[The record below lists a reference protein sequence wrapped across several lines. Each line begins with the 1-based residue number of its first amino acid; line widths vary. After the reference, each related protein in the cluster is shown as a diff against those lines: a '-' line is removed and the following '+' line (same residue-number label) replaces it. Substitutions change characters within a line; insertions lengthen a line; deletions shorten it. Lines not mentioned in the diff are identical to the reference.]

1 MGLESMELKL
11 IKRKKEFLVSEV
23 KKLKTRDE
31 IQSKYKW
38 KVEKMYVNSAAWE
51 KDFEILKSKAPK
63 MQRFSGK
70 LGRAEDLLAFLES
83 NVEIGRLLDKL
94 LVYAH
99 LRGDED
105 TAKAEFQVLKNK
117 IDAYGAEV
125 SSVTAFF
132 VPELLSLPER
142 AVDEEILKLPA
153 LKLYEFYLSDIL
165 DQKPHILSAEEEKLL
180 ASVSD
185 CLNAPGNIFG
195 MLTNADMVFP
205 SIKDESGKEIEL
217 TEGNYSS
224 FIKSKDRRVRKDAF
238 DALFSTYSGFKNTL
252 TTSLT
257 SSIKNFIFNA
267 KTRNYDSALE
277 SSLKPNN
284 IPLEVYDNVVDT
296 INNNLSSLHKYVSLK
311 KKLLGLSEIHMY
323 DLYVPIVDVEVD
335 HIEYADA
342 VKIALDGIKPL
353 GQEYLDIFKE
363 GISEGWVDVFE
374 NKGKRT
380 GAYSWGCYDSMPY
393 VLLNYNYQLNDV
405 STLAHEMGHSIHSYY
420 SRKNQPYIYSQ
431 YVLFCAEV
439 ASITNEC
446 LLIDYLIKN
455 EKNKKKRLFLI
466 NQQLEGIR
474 TTVFRQCMFAEF
486 EKITH
491 ENIEQGNPLSPED
504 LCKIYH
510 DLNVRYFGED
520 MVVDE
525 GIDME
530 WSRIPHFYNDFYVY
544 QYTTGFAA
552 ANSFSKMIVEE
563 GESAVEKYTEFLK
576 SGGSDYP
583 INILKKAGVDMSTP
597 KPLEDTIRRF
607 DELLGMLEKEI

>member
-1 MGLESMELKL
+1 M
-11 IKRKKEFLVSEV
+11 SEV

-31 IQSKYKW
+31 IDSMHKW
-38 KVEKMYVNSAAWE
+38 KVEKMYKNSAAWE
-51 KDFEILKSKAPK
+51 EDFETLKSKAPN

-70 LGRAEDLLAFLES
+70 LGRAEDLLSFLES
-83 NVEIGRLLDKL
+83 NVEILRLLDKL
-94 LVYAH
+94 LVYAR

-105 TAKAEFQVLKNK
+105 TAKAEFQILKNK
-117 IDAYGAEV
+117 VDAYEAEA
-125 SSVTAFF
+125 SSITAFF
-132 VPELLSLPER
+132 IPELLSLPEGT
-142 AVDEEILKLPA
+142 VDEAICKLPE
-153 LKLYEFYLSDIL
+153 LKIYEFYLKDIL
-165 DQKPHILSAEEEKLL
+165 SQKPHTLSTEGEKLL
-180 ASVSD
+180 ASAGD
-185 CLNAPGNIFG
+185 CLNAPENIFG
-195 MLTNADMVFP
+195 MLTDADMTFP
-205 SIKDESGKEIEL
+205 SIKDEKGNEVEL
-217 TEGNYSS
+217 TEGNYST

-238 DALFSTYSGFKNTL
+238 EALFGTYSGFKNTL

-267 KTRNYDSALE
+267 KTRNYTCALE

-284 IPLEVYDNVVDT
+284 IPVGVYHNVVDT

-311 KKLLGLSEIHMY
+311 KKLLGLDEIHMY
-323 DLYVPIVDVEVD
+323 DLYVSIVDAKED
-335 HIEYADA
+335 HIEYEDA
-342 VKIALDGIKPL
+342 VKIVLDGIKPL
-353 GQEYLDIFKE
+353 GQEYLSIFKD
-363 GISEGWVDVFE
+363 GISEGWVDIFQ
-374 NKGKRT
+374 NKGKCG
-380 GAYSWGCYDSMPY
+380 GAYSGGCYDSMPY

-420 SRKNQPYIYSQ
+420 SRKTQPYIYSE

-439 ASITNEC
+439 ASTTNEC

-455 EKNKKKRLFLI
+455 ETDKKRRLFLI
-466 NQQLEGIR
+466 NEQLEGIR

-491 ENIEQGNPLSPED
+491 ENIEGGNPLSTED

-510 DLNVRYFGED
+510 DLNQKYFGAE

-530 WSRIPHFYNDFYVY
+530 WSRIPHFYSDFYVY

-563 GESAVEKYTEFLK
+563 GESAVERYKDFLK

-607 DELLGMLEKEI
+607 DELLEMLEKEI

>member
-1 MGLESMELKL
+1 MSESN
-11 IKRKKEFLVSEV
+11 
-23 KKLKTRDE
+23 KLKTRDE
-31 IQSKYKW
+31 IDSACKW
-38 KVEKMYVNSAAWE
+38 KVENLYKSSMLWE
-51 KDFEILKSKAPK
+51 EDFEILKTKAPE
-63 MQRFSGK
+63 MLRFSGK
-70 LGRAEDLLAFLES
+70 LDSAENLLSFLEN
-83 NVEIGRLLDKL
+83 NVEIERLLDKL

-125 SSVTAFF
+125 SSFTAFF
-132 VPELLSLPER
+132 IPELLSLSEG
-142 AVDEEILKLPA
+142 AVDEAINKLPE
-153 LKLYEFYLSDIL
+153 LKVYEFYLKDIL
-165 DQKPHILSAEEEKLL
+165 DQKAHTLSAEGEKLL

-185 CLNAPGNIFG
+185 CLNAPGNIFS
-195 MLTNADMVFP
+195 MLTDADMTFP
-205 SIKDESGKEIEL
+205 NIKDEKGNEVEF

-238 DALFSTYSGFKNTL
+238 ETLFGTYKGFSNAL
-252 TTSLT
+252 TTALT
-257 SSIKNFIFNA
+257 SSIKNFIFNS
-267 KTRNYDSALE
+267 KTRNYTSAIE

-284 IPLEVYDNVVDT
+284 IPVEVYQNVVDT

-311 KKLLGLSEIHMY
+311 KKLLGLDEIHMY
-323 DLYVPIVDVEVD
+323 DLYVPIVETEED
-335 HIEYADA
+335 HIKYEDA
-342 VKIALDGIKPL
+342 VSIALEGIKPL

-363 GISEGWVDVFE
+363 GINDGWVDVFQ
-374 NKGKRT
+374 NKGKRS

-420 SRKNQPYIYSQ
+420 SRKNQPYIYSR
-431 YVLFCAEV
+431 YELFCAEV

-455 EKNKKKRLFLI
+455 ETDKKKRLFLI

-491 ENIEQGNPLSPED
+491 EKIEQGCPLAPED
-504 LCKIYH
+504 MCRIYH
-510 DLNVRYFGED
+510 DLNVKYFGED
-520 MVVDE
+520 MVVDD

-530 WSRIPHFYNDFYVY
+530 WARIPHFYNDFYVY
-544 QYTTGFAA
+544 QYITGFAA
-552 ANSFSKMIVEE
+552 ANSFSKMITYE
-563 GESAVEKYTEFLK
+563 GESAVERYIEFLK

-607 DELLGMLEKEI
+607 DELLEMLEKEI

>member
-1 MGLESMELKL
+1 M
-11 IKRKKEFLVSEV
+11 SEV
-23 KKLKTRDE
+23 KTLKIRDE
-31 IQSKYKW
+31 INSMYKW
-38 KVEKMYVNSAAWE
+38 NVEKMYVNSQAFE
-51 KDFEILKSKAPK
+51 EDFKTLKSKVPK
-63 MQRFSGK
+63 IQRFSSK
-70 LGRAEDLLAFLES
+70 LGNPEDLLGFLES
-83 NVEIGRLLDKL
+83 NVEIQRLLENL

-99 LRGDED
+99 LRSDED
-105 TAKAEFQVLKNK
+105 TAKPEFQVLKNK
-117 IDAYGAEV
+117 VDAYAAEV

-132 VPELLSLPER
+132 IPELLSLPEGS
-142 AVDEEILKLPA
+142 VDEAIGKLPE
-153 LKLYEFYLSDIL
+153 LKVYEFYLKDIL
-165 DQKPHILSAEEEKLL
+165 SQKPHILSAEVEKVL
-180 ASVSD
+180 ASASD

-205 SIKDESGKEIEL
+205 FIKDENGKEIEL
-217 TEGNYSS
+217 TTGNYST

-238 DALFSTYSGFKNTL
+238 EALFQTYKGFRNTL

-257 SSIKNFIFNA
+257 SSIKTFIFNA
-267 KTRNYDSALE
+267 KTRNYKSALE

-284 IPLEVYDNVVDT
+284 IPVEVYNNVVDT

-311 KKLLGLSEIHMY
+311 KKLLGLDEMHMY
-323 DLYVPIVDVEVD
+323 DLYVPIVDAKED
-335 HIEYADA
+335 HIEFDDA
-342 VKIALDGIKPL
+342 INIILDGIKPL
-353 GQEYLDIFKE
+353 GEEYSNIFKE
-363 GISEGWVDVFE
+363 GISEGWIDIFE
-374 NKGKRT
+374 NKGKRS
-380 GAYSWGCYDSMPY
+380 GAYSSGSYDSMPY

-420 SRKNQPYIYSQ
+420 SKKSQPFIYAD

-439 ASITNEC
+439 ASTTNEC

-455 EKNKKKRLFLI
+455 ESDKKKRLFLI

-474 TTVFRQCMFAEF
+474 ATVFRQCMFAEF

-491 ENIEQGNPLSPED
+491 ESIENDSPLSADD

-510 DLNVRYFGED
+510 DLNVKYYGPE

-530 WSRIPHFYNDFYVY
+530 WSRIPHFYRDFYVY

-563 GESAVEKYTEFLK
+563 GESAVEKYKEFLK

-583 INILKKAGVDMSTP
+583 LNILKKAGVDMSTP

-607 DELLGMLEKEI
+607 DELLEMLEKEI

>member
-1 MGLESMELKL
+1 
-11 IKRKKEFLVSEV
+11 VSEV

-31 IQSKYKW
+31 IDSTFKW
-38 KVEKMYVNSAAWE
+38 KVDKMYTNSEAWE
-51 KDFEILKSKAPK
+51 EDLKILKLKVPK
-63 MQRFSGK
+63 MKSFSGK
-70 LGRAEDLLAFLES
+70 LGKAEELLSFLES
-83 NVEIGRLLDKL
+83 NVEIERLLDKL

-99 LRGDED
+99 LRSDED

-117 IDAYGAEV
+117 IDSYGAEV

-132 VPELLSLPER
+132 VPELLSLKDG
-142 AVDEEILKLPA
+142 AIDDAICKLPE
-153 LKLYEFYLSDIL
+153 LKLYEFYLKDIL
-165 DQKPHILSAEEEKLL
+165 DQKPHILSSEGEKLM

-195 MLTNADMVFP
+195 MLTNADMTFT
-205 SIKDESGKEIEL
+205 SIKDESGNEIEL

-224 FIKSKDRRVRKDAF
+224 FIKSKDRRIRKEAF
-238 DALFSTYSGFKNTL
+238 EALFKTYNGFRNTL

-267 KTRNYDSALE
+267 KTRNYSSALE

-284 IPLEVYDNVVDT
+284 IPLEVYSNVVNT

-311 KKLLGLSEIHMY
+311 KKLLGLDEIHMY
-323 DLYVPIVDVEVD
+323 DLYVPMVDAGED
-335 HIEYADA
+335 HIEYADG
-342 VKIALDGIKPL
+342 VKIVLDGIKPL
-353 GQEYLDIFKE
+353 GKEYLDIFKE

-374 NKGKRT
+374 NRGKRT

-393 VLLNYNYQLNDV
+393 VLLNYNYKLNDV

-420 SRKNQPYIYSQ
+420 SKKNQPYIYSH
-431 YVLFCAEV
+431 YELFCAEV

-455 EKNKKKRLFLI
+455 ETDKKKRLFLI

-486 EKITH
+486 EKVTH
-491 ENIEQGNPLSPED
+491 ENIEEGNPLSPED
-504 LCKIYH
+504 LCRIYH
-510 DLNVRYFGED
+510 DLNVKYFGPQ

-552 ANSFSKMIVEE
+552 ANSFSKMITNE
-563 GESAVEKYTEFLK
+563 GESAVERYKGFLK

-583 INILKKAGVDMSTP
+583 INLLKKAGVDMSTP

-607 DELLGMLEKEI
+607 DELLEMLEKEI

>member
-1 MGLESMELKL
+1 MN
-11 IKRKKEFLVSEV
+11 EV

-31 IQSKYKW
+31 IQSTFKW
-38 KVEKMYVNSAAWE
+38 KVDKMYTNSAAWE
-51 KDFEILKSKAPK
+51 EDLKILKLKAPK
-63 MQRFSGK
+63 MENFSGK
-70 LGRAEDLLAFLES
+70 LGKAEDLLSFLES
-83 NVEIGRLLDKL
+83 NVEIERLLDKL

-99 LRGDED
+99 LRADED

-117 IDAYGAEV
+117 IDSYGAEV
-125 SSVTAFF
+125 SSVMAFF
-132 VPELLSLPER
+132 VPELLSLKDGD
-142 AVDEEILKLPA
+142 VDESIKRLPA
-153 LKLYEFYLSDIL
+153 LKLYEFYLKDIL
-165 DQKPHILSAEEEKLL
+165 EQKPHILSAEGEKLM

-195 MLTNADMVFP
+195 MLTNADMTFP
-205 SIKDESGKEIEL
+205 SIKDESGNEIEL
-217 TEGNYSS
+217 TEGNYSG

-238 DALFSTYSGFKNTL
+238 EALFNTYNGFRNTL

-267 KTRNYDSALE
+267 KTRNYSSALE
-277 SSLKPNN
+277 SSLRPNN
-284 IPLEVYDNVVDT
+284 IPLEVYSNVVDT

-311 KKLLGLSEIHMY
+311 KKLLGLDEIHMY
-323 DLYVPIVDVEVD
+323 DLYVPMVDAGED

-342 VKIALDGIKPL
+342 VKIVLDGISPL
-353 GQEYLDIFKE
+353 GKEYLDIFKE

-393 VLLNYNYQLNDV
+393 VLLNYNYKLNDV

-431 YVLFCAEV
+431 YELFCAEV

-455 EKNKKKRLFLI
+455 ETDKKKRLFLI

-491 ENIEQGNPLSPED
+491 ENIEQGNPFSPED

-510 DLNVRYFGED
+510 DLNVKYFGPE

-552 ANSFSKMIVEE
+552 ANSFSKMIVDE
-563 GESAVEKYTEFLK
+563 GESAVERYKGFLK

-583 INILKKAGVDMSTP
+583 INLLKKAGVDMSTP

-607 DELLGMLEKEI
+607 DELLEMLEKEI

>member
-1 MGLESMELKL
+1 MN
-11 IKRKKEFLVSEV
+11 EV

-31 IQSKYKW
+31 IDIMFKW
-38 KVEKMYVNSAAWE
+38 KVDKMYTNSAEWE
-51 KDFEILKSKAPK
+51 EDLKILKLKVPK
-63 MQRFSGK
+63 MESFSGR
-70 LGRAEDLLAFLES
+70 LGKAEELLSFLES
-83 NVEIGRLLDKL
+83 NVEIERLLDKL

-99 LRGDED
+99 LRADED

-117 IDAYGAEV
+117 IDSYGAEV

-132 VPELLSLPER
+132 VPELLSLKEG
-142 AVDEEILKLPA
+142 AVDEAISKLPE
-153 LKLYEFYLSDIL
+153 LKLYEFYLKDIL
-165 DQKPHILSAEEEKLL
+165 KQKPHILSAEGEKLM

-195 MLTNADMVFP
+195 MLTNADMTFP
-205 SIKDESGKEIEL
+205 SIKDESGNEIEL

-238 DALFSTYSGFKNTL
+238 EALFNTYNGFRNTL

-267 KTRNYDSALE
+267 KTRNYSCALE

-284 IPLEVYDNVVDT
+284 IPLEIYSNVVDT

-311 KKLLGLSEIHMY
+311 KKLLGLDEIHMY
-323 DLYVPIVDVEVD
+323 DLYVPMVDAGED
-335 HIEYADA
+335 YIEYADG
-342 VKIALDGIKPL
+342 VKIVLEGIKPL
-353 GQEYLDIFKE
+353 GKEYLDIFKE

-393 VLLNYNYQLNDV
+393 VLLNYNYKLNDV

-420 SRKNQPYIYSQ
+420 SKKNQPYIYSH
-431 YVLFCAEV
+431 YELFCAEV

-455 EKNKKKRLFLI
+455 ETDKKKRLFLI

-491 ENIEQGNPLSPED
+491 ENIEQGNPFSPED

-510 DLNVRYFGED
+510 DLNVKYFGSE
-520 MVVDE
+520 MVVDD

-552 ANSFSKMIVEE
+552 ANSFSKMITNE
-563 GESAVEKYTEFLK
+563 GESAVERYKGFLK

-583 INILKKAGVDMSTP
+583 INLLKKAGVDMSTP

-607 DELLGMLEKEI
+607 DELLEMLEKEI

>member
-1 MGLESMELKL
+1 M
-11 IKRKKEFLVSEV
+11 SEV
-23 KKLKTRDE
+23 KRLKTRDE
-31 IQSKYKW
+31 INSTYKW
-38 KVEKMYVNSAAWE
+38 KVDKMYVSSAAWE
-51 KDFEILKSKAPK
+51 EDFEILKSKAPK
-63 MQRFSGK
+63 MQIFSGK

-83 NVEIGRLLDKL
+83 NVEIERLLDRL

-99 LRGDED
+99 LRADED

-117 IDAYGAEV
+117 IDSYGAEV
-125 SSVTAFF
+125 SSITAFF
-132 VPELLSLPER
+132 VPELLSLPAG
-142 AVDEEILKLPA
+142 AVDEAIKKLPA
-153 LKLYEFYLSDIL
+153 LELYEFYLSDIL
-165 DQKPHILSAEEEKLL
+165 DQKPHILSVEGEKLM

-205 SIKDESGKEIEL
+205 SIKDESGNETQL
-217 TEGNYSS
+217 TEGNYST

-238 DALFSTYSGFKNTL
+238 DTLFKVYGGFKNTL

-257 SSIKNFIFNA
+257 SSIKNFVFNA
-267 KTRNYDSALE
+267 KTRNYTCALE

-296 INNNLSSLHKYVSLK
+296 INNNLSSLHKYISLK
-311 KKLLGLSEIHMY
+311 KKLLGLDEIHMY

-342 VKIALDGIKPL
+342 VKLALEGIKPL
-353 GQEYLDIFKE
+353 GQEYLDVFKK
-363 GISEGWVDVFE
+363 GISDGWVDVFE

-420 SRKNQPYIYSQ
+420 SRKNQPYIYSE
-431 YVLFCAEV
+431 YELFCAEV

-455 EKNKKKRLFLI
+455 EKDKKKRLFLI

-491 ENIEQGNPLSPED
+491 ESIEGGNPLSPED

-510 DLNVRYFGED
+510 DLNVKYFGAE

-552 ANSFSKMIVEE
+552 ANSFSKMIVEQ
-563 GESAVEKYTEFLK
+563 GESAVERYKGFLK

-607 DELLGMLEKEI
+607 DELLVMLEKEM

>member
-1 MGLESMELKL
+1 MN
-11 IKRKKEFLVSEV
+11 EV

-31 IQSKYKW
+31 IDIMFKW
-38 KVEKMYVNSAAWE
+38 KVDKMYTNSAEWE
-51 KDFEILKSKAPK
+51 EDLKILKLKVPK
-63 MQRFSGK
+63 MESFSGR
-70 LGRAEDLLAFLES
+70 LGKAEELLSFLES
-83 NVEIGRLLDKL
+83 NVEIERLLDKL

-99 LRGDED
+99 LRADED

-117 IDAYGAEV
+117 IDSYGAEV

-132 VPELLSLPER
+132 VPELLSLKEG
-142 AVDEEILKLPA
+142 AVDEAISKLPE
-153 LKLYEFYLSDIL
+153 LKLYEFYLKDIL
-165 DQKPHILSAEEEKLL
+165 KQKPHILSAEGEKLM

-195 MLTNADMVFP
+195 MLTNADMTFP
-205 SIKDESGKEIEL
+205 SIKDESGNEIEL

-238 DALFSTYSGFKNTL
+238 EALFNTYNGFRNTL

-267 KTRNYDSALE
+267 KTRNYSCALE

-284 IPLEVYDNVVDT
+284 IPLEIYSNVVDT

-311 KKLLGLSEIHMY
+311 KKLLGLDEIHMY
-323 DLYVPIVDVEVD
+323 DLYVPMVDAGED
-335 HIEYADA
+335 YIEYADG
-342 VKIALDGIKPL
+342 VKIVLEGIKPL
-353 GQEYLDIFKE
+353 GKEYLDIFKE

-393 VLLNYNYQLNDV
+393 VLLNYNYKLNDV

-420 SRKNQPYIYSQ
+420 SKKNQPYIYSH
-431 YVLFCAEV
+431 YELFCAEV

-455 EKNKKKRLFLI
+455 ETDKKKRLFLI

-486 EKITH
+486 EKVTH
-491 ENIEQGNPLSPED
+491 ENIEEGNPLSPED
-504 LCKIYH
+504 LCEIYH
-510 DLNVRYFGED
+510 DLNVKYFGTE

-552 ANSFSKMIVEE
+552 ANSFSKMIVNE
-563 GESAVEKYTEFLK
+563 GESAVERYKGFLK

-583 INILKKAGVDMSTP
+583 INLLKKAGVDMSTP

-607 DELLGMLEKEI
+607 DELLEMLEKEI

>member
-1 MGLESMELKL
+1 MELKL

>member
-1 MGLESMELKL
+1 
-11 IKRKKEFLVSEV
+11 VSEV
-23 KKLKTRDE
+23 KKLKTRDA
-31 IQSKYKW
+31 IDSMYKW
-38 KVEKMYVNSAAWE
+38 NVEKMYENPAAWE
-51 KDFEILKSKAPK
+51 EDFEILKSKAPK

-70 LGRAEDLLAFLES
+70 LGRAEDLLCFLES
-83 NVEIGRLLDKL
+83 NVEVQRLLDKL

-105 TAKAEFQVLKNK
+105 TAKAQFQVLKNK
-117 IDAYGAEV
+117 VDAYAAEV

-132 VPELLSLPER
+132 IPELLSLPEG
-142 AVDEEILKLPA
+142 AVDEAICKLPE
-153 LKLYEFYLSDIL
+153 LKLYEFYLKDIL
-165 DQKPHILSAEEEKLL
+165 SQKPHTLSAEGEKLL

-195 MLTNADMVFP
+195 MLTNADMTFP
-205 SIKDESGKEIEL
+205 IIKDEDGNDVEL

-238 DALFSTYSGFKNTL
+238 EALFGTYKSFKNTL

-257 SSIKNFIFNA
+257 SSTKNFIFNA
-267 KTRNYDSALE
+267 KTRNYASALE

-284 IPLEVYDNVVDT
+284 IPVEVYHNVVDT

-311 KKLLGLSEIHMY
+311 KKLLGLEEIHMY
-323 DLYVPIVDVEVD
+323 DLYVPIVDAEED
-335 HIEYADA
+335 HIEYEDA
-342 VKIALDGIKPL
+342 VKITLDGIKPL
-353 GQEYLDIFKE
+353 GQEYLDIFKA
-363 GISEGWVDVFE
+363 GISDGWVDVFE
-374 NKGKRT
+374 NKGKRG

-393 VLLNYNYQLNDV
+393 VLLNYNYQFNDV

-420 SRKNQPYIYSQ
+420 SRKTQPFIYSE
-431 YVLFCAEV
+431 YELFCAEV

-455 EKNKKKRLFLI
+455 ESDKKKRLFLI

-491 ENIEQGNPLSPED
+491 ENIEAGNPLSPED

-510 DLNVRYFGED
+510 DLNVKYFGAE

-563 GESAVEKYTEFLK
+563 GESAVERYKEFLK

-583 INILKKAGVDMSTP
+583 INILKKAGVDMATP

-607 DELLGMLEKEI
+607 DELLEMLEKEI

>member
-1 MGLESMELKL
+1 M
-11 IKRKKEFLVSEV
+11 REV
-23 KKLKTRDE
+23 TKLKTRDE
-31 IQSKYKW
+31 IDSKYKW
-38 KVEKMYVNSAAWE
+38 NVEKLYESSALWE
-51 KDFEILKSKAPK
+51 EDFKVLKSKAPK
-63 MQRFSGK
+63 MLRFSGK
-70 LGRAEDLLAFLES
+70 IGKAEDLLSFLES
-83 NVEIGRLLDKL
+83 SLEIERLLDKL

-105 TAKAEFQVLKNK
+105 TANAKFQVLKNK
-117 IDAYGAEV
+117 IDEYSAEV

-132 VPELLSLPER
+132 IPELLSLPEG
-142 AVDEEILKLPA
+142 AVVEAIGKIPELKV
-153 LKLYEFYLSDIL
+153 YEFYLKDIL
-165 DQKPHILSAEEEKLL
+165 DQKAHTLSAECEKLL

-185 CLNAPGNIFG
+185 CLNAPGNIFS
-195 MLTNADMVFP
+195 MLTNADMTFP
-205 SIKDESGKEIEL
+205 CIKDEKGNEIEL
-217 TEGNYSS
+217 TEGNYSN

-238 DALFSTYSGFKNTL
+238 ETLFSTYKGFSNTL

-267 KTRNYDSALE
+267 KTRNYSTSLE

-284 IPLEVYDNVVDT
+284 IPVEVYQNVVNT
-296 INNNLSSLHKYVSLK
+296 IDNNLSSLHKYVSLK
-311 KKLLGLSEIHMY
+311 KKLLGLGEMHMY
-323 DLYVPIVDVEVD
+323 DLYVPIVETDED
-335 HIEYADA
+335 HIEYEDA
-342 VKIALDGIKPL
+342 VKIVLDGIKPL
-353 GQEYLDIFKE
+353 GEEYLDIFKE
-363 GISEGWVDVFE
+363 GINEGWVDVFQ
-374 NKGKRT
+374 NKGKRS

-420 SRKNQPYIYSQ
+420 SRKTQPYIYSG
-431 YVLFCAEV
+431 YELFCAEV

-455 EKNKKKRLFLI
+455 ETDKKKRLFLI

-491 ENIEQGNPLSPED
+491 EKIEQGNPLAPED
-504 LCKIYH
+504 MCKIYH
-510 DLNVRYFGED
+510 ELNVRYFGPD

-530 WSRIPHFYNDFYVY
+530 WARIPHFYNDFYVY

-563 GESAVEKYTEFLK
+563 GESAVERYIGFLK

-597 KPLEDTIRRF
+597 KPLEDTIKRF

>member
-1 MGLESMELKL
+1 M
-11 IKRKKEFLVSEV
+11 SEV

-31 IQSKYKW
+31 IDNMYKW
-38 KVEKMYVNSAAWE
+38 NVQKMYKSSAAWE
-51 KDFEILKSKAPK
+51 EDFEILKSKAPE

-70 LGRAEDLLAFLES
+70 LGTAEELLSFLES
-83 NVEIGRLLDKL
+83 NVEIERLLDKL

-117 IDAYGAEV
+117 IDSYAAEV

-132 VPELLSLPER
+132 VPELLSLKEGFI
-142 AVDEEILKLPA
+142 DEAICKLPK
-153 LKLYEFYLSDIL
+153 LKIYEFYLLDIL
-165 DQKPHILSAEEEKLL
+165 SQKPHTLSAEGEKLL

-195 MLTNADMVFP
+195 MLTNADMTFP
-205 SIKDESGKEIEL
+205 SIKDEKGNEIEL
-217 TEGNYSS
+217 TEGNYSI

-238 DALFSTYSGFKNTL
+238 ETLFGTYKGFRNTL

-257 SSIKNFIFNA
+257 SSIKNFVFNA
-267 KTRNYDSALE
+267 KTRNYSSALE

-284 IPLEVYDNVVDT
+284 IPVEVYHNVVDT
-296 INNNLSSLHKYVSLK
+296 INNNLASLHKYVSLK
-311 KKLLGLSEIHMY
+311 KKLLGLDEIHMY
-323 DLYVPIVDVEVD
+323 DLYVPIVDAVQDRIKYE
-335 HIEYADA
+335 DA

-353 GQEYLDIFKE
+353 GQEYLNIFKV

-374 NKGKRT
+374 NKGKRS
-380 GAYSWGCYDSMPY
+380 GAYSSGCYDSMPY
-393 VLLNYNYQLNDV
+393 VLLNYNHQLNDV

-420 SRKNQPYIYSQ
+420 SRKNQPYIYSE
-431 YVLFCAEV
+431 YELFCAEV
-439 ASITNEC
+439 ASTTNEC

-455 EKNKKKRLFLI
+455 ETDKKKRLFLI

-486 EKITH
+486 EKTTH

-510 DLNVRYFGED
+510 DLNQKYFGAE

-530 WSRIPHFYNDFYVY
+530 WARIPHFYSDFYVY

-563 GESAVEKYTEFLK
+563 GESAVERYKGFLK

-583 INILKKAGVDMSTP
+583 INILKKAGVDMSSP

-607 DELLGMLEKEI
+607 DELLEMLEKEI

>member
-1 MGLESMELKL
+1 M
-11 IKRKKEFLVSEV
+11 SEV

-31 IQSKYKW
+31 IDSMYKW
-38 KVEKMYVNSAAWE
+38 NVQKMYKSSAAWE
-51 KDFEILKSKAPK
+51 EDFEILRSKAPE

-70 LGRAEDLLAFLES
+70 LGTAEELLSFLES
-83 NVEIGRLLDKL
+83 NVEIQRLLEKL

-117 IDAYGAEV
+117 IDSYAAEV
-125 SSVTAFF
+125 SSATAFF
-132 VPELLSLPER
+132 VPELLSLKEGFI
-142 AVDEEILKLPA
+142 DEAICKIPKLKI
-153 LKLYEFYLSDIL
+153 YEFYLLDIL
-165 DQKPHILSAEEEKLL
+165 SQKPHTLSVEGEKLL

-185 CLNAPGNIFG
+185 CLNAPGNIFE
-195 MLTNADMVFP
+195 MLTNADMTFP
-205 SIKDESGKEIEL
+205 SIKDEKGNEIEL
-217 TEGNYSS
+217 TEGNYSI

-238 DALFSTYSGFKNTL
+238 ETLFGTYKGFRNTL

-257 SSIKNFIFNA
+257 SSIKNFVFNA
-267 KTRNYDSALE
+267 KTRNYASALE

-284 IPLEVYDNVVDT
+284 IPVEVYHNVVDT
-296 INNNLSSLHKYVSLK
+296 INNNLDSLHKYVRLK
-311 KKLLGLSEIHMY
+311 KKLLGLDEIHMY
-323 DLYVPIVDVEVD
+323 DLYVPIVDAVQD
-335 HIEYADA
+335 SIEYEDA
-342 VKIALDGIKPL
+342 VKLALDGIKPL
-353 GQEYLDIFKE
+353 GQEYLNIFKE

-374 NKGKRT
+374 NKGKRS
-380 GAYSWGCYDSMPY
+380 GAYSSGCYDSMPY
-393 VLLNYNYQLNDV
+393 VLLNYNHQLNDV

-420 SRKNQPYIYSQ
+420 SRKNQPYIYSE
-431 YVLFCAEV
+431 YELFCAEV
-439 ASITNEC
+439 ASTTNEC

-455 EKNKKKRLFLI
+455 ETDKKKRLFLI

-486 EKITH
+486 EKTTH

-510 DLNVRYFGED
+510 DLNRKYFGAE

-530 WSRIPHFYNDFYVY
+530 WARIPHFYSDFYVY

-563 GESAVEKYTEFLK
+563 DESAVERYKGFLK

-583 INILKKAGVDMSTP
+583 INILKKAGVDMSSP

-607 DELLGMLEKEI
+607 DELLEMLEKEI

>member
-1 MGLESMELKL
+1 
-11 IKRKKEFLVSEV
+11 VSEV

-31 IQSKYKW
+31 TYSMYKW
-38 KVEKMYVNSAAWE
+38 KVDKMYVNTAAFE
-51 KDFEILKSKAPK
+51 KDFELLKSKVPN
-63 MQRFSGK
+63 METFSGK
-70 LGRAEDLLAFLES
+70 LGKAEDLLAFLES
-83 NVEIGRLLDKL
+83 SVDIARLLDKL
-94 LVYAH
+94 IVYAH

-132 VPELLSLPER
+132 VPELLALPEGTVNE
-142 AVDEEILKLPA
+142 AINKLPE
-153 LKLYEFYLSDIL
+153 LKMYEFYLLDIIS
-165 DQKPHILSAEEEKLL
+165 QKPHTLSAEGEKLL

-185 CLNAPGNIFG
+185 CLNAPGNIFS
-195 MLTNADMVFP
+195 MLTNADMTFP
-205 SIKDESGKEIEL
+205 CIKDEKGNEVEL
-217 TEGNYSS
+217 TEGNYST

-238 DALFSTYSGFKNTL
+238 ETLFKTYKGFENTL

-257 SSIKNFIFNA
+257 SSVKNFIFNA
-267 KTRNYDSALE
+267 KTRNYTSALE

-284 IPLEVYDNVVDT
+284 IPLEVYSNVVDT

-311 KKLLGLSEIHMY
+311 KKLLGLSEMHMY
-323 DLYVPIVDVEVD
+323 DLYVPVVDAGED

-342 VKIALDGIKPL
+342 VKIVLEGIKPL
-353 GQEYLDIFKE
+353 GKEYLDIFKE

-374 NKGKRT
+374 NKGKRS
-380 GAYSWGCYDSMPY
+380 GAYSWGCFDSMPY

-420 SRKNQPYIYSQ
+420 SRKNQPYIYSG
-431 YVLFCAEV
+431 YELFCAEV

-446 LLIDYLIKN
+446 LLINYLIKN
-455 EKNKKKRLFLI
+455 EKDKKKRLFLI

-491 ENIEQGNPLSPED
+491 ESIEQGNPLSPEA
-504 LCKIYH
+504 LCEIYH
-510 DLNVRYFGED
+510 NLNVKYFGPE

-563 GESAVEKYTEFLK
+563 GDSAVERYKGFLK

-607 DELLGMLEKEI
+607 DELLEMLEKEI

>member
-1 MGLESMELKL
+1 
-11 IKRKKEFLVSEV
+11 VNEV

-31 IQSKYKW
+31 IQSMFKW
-38 KVEKMYVNSAAWE
+38 KVDKMYADTAEWE
-51 KDFEILKSKAPK
+51 EDFKILKSKAPE

-70 LGRAEDLLAFLES
+70 LDRAEDLLSFLE
-83 NVEIGRLLDKL
+83 NDVEIGRLLDKL

-117 IDAYGAEV
+117 IDTYAAEV

-132 VPELLSLPER
+132 VPELLSLPEGSVEDAIR
-142 AVDEEILKLPA
+142 RLPS
-153 LKLYEFYLSDIL
+153 LKLYEFYLKDIL
-165 DQKPHILSAEEEKLL
+165 DQKPHILSSEGEKLL

-205 SIKDESGKEIEL
+205 SIKDESGNMVEL

-238 DALFSTYSGFKNTL
+238 DALFETYSGFKNTL
-252 TTSLT
+252 TASLT

-267 KTRNYDSALE
+267 KTRNYTSALE

-284 IPLEVYDNVVDT
+284 IPVVVYHNVVDT

-342 VKIALDGIKPL
+342 IKIALDGIKPL
-353 GQEYLDIFKE
+353 GQEYLDIFKQ

-374 NKGKRT
+374 NKGKRS

-455 EKNKKKRLFLI
+455 EKDKKKRLFLI

-491 ENIEQGNPLSPED
+491 ENIEQGNPLSPEE

-510 DLNVRYFGED
+510 DLNQKYFGTE
-520 MVVDE
+520 MVIDE

-563 GESAVEKYTEFLK
+563 GESAVERYIEFLK

-607 DELLGMLEKEI
+607 DELLEMLEKEI

>member
-1 MGLESMELKL
+1 M
-11 IKRKKEFLVSEV
+11 SEV

-31 IQSKYKW
+31 IQSMFKW
-38 KVEKMYVNSAAWE
+38 KVDKMYENSSAWE
-51 KDFEILKSKAPK
+51 EEFEILKSKAPE
-63 MQRFSGK
+63 MQNFLGK
-70 LGRAEDLLAFLES
+70 LGKPEELLTFLEDS
-83 NVEIGRLLDKL
+83 VEVDRILDKL

-99 LRGDED
+99 LRADED

-117 IDAYGAEV
+117 IDTYAAEA
-125 SSVTAFF
+125 SSFTSFF
-132 VPELLSLPER
+132 VPELISLPEG
-142 AVDEEILKLPA
+142 AVDAAIKKLPA
-153 LKLYEFYLSDIL
+153 LKLYEFYLLDIL
-165 DQKPHILSAEEEKLL
+165 DQKPHILSAEGEKLL

-185 CLNAPGNIFG
+185 CLSAPGNIFG

-205 SIKDESGKEIEL
+205 SIKDESGNEVEL

-238 DALFSTYSGFKNTL
+238 ETLFGTYSGFKNTL
-252 TTSLT
+252 TTALT
-257 SSIKNFIFNA
+257 SSIKNFIFNS
-267 KTRNYDSALE
+267 KTRNYSSSLE
-277 SSLKPNN
+277 SSLNPNN
-284 IPLEVYDNVVDT
+284 IPIEVYDNVVDT

-311 KKLLGLSEIHMY
+311 KKLLGLDEIHMY
-323 DLYVPIVDVEVD
+323 DLYVPIVDIEVD
-335 HIEYADA
+335 HIEYEDG
-342 VKIALDGIKPL
+342 VRIALDGLKPL
-353 GQEYLDIFKE
+353 GQEYLNIFKE
-363 GISEGWVDVFE
+363 GISDGWVDVFE
-374 NKGKRT
+374 NKGKRS

-420 SRKNQPYIYSQ
+420 SKKNQPYIYSQ

-455 EKNKKKRLFLI
+455 EKDKNKRLFLI

-491 ENIEQGNPLSPED
+491 EDIENGKPFSPED

-510 DLNVRYFGED
+510 DLNVKYFGAE

-525 GIDME
+525 GVDME

-563 GESAVEKYTEFLK
+563 GESAVERYMGFLK

-607 DELLGMLEKEI
+607 DELLEMLEKEI

>member
-1 MGLESMELKL
+1 MSD
-11 IKRKKEFLVSEV
+11 V

-31 IQSKYKW
+31 INSAYKW
-38 KVEKMYVNSAAWE
+38 KVDKMYVDTAAWE
-51 KDFEILKSKAPK
+51 EDFEILKSKAPK

-70 LGRAEDLLAFLES
+70 LGRAEDLLTFLES
-83 NVEIGRLLDKL
+83 NVEIDRLLDRL

-99 LRGDED
+99 LRADED

-125 SSVTAFF
+125 SSITAFF
-132 VPELLSLPER
+132 VPELLSLPEG
-142 AVDEEILKLPA
+142 AVDEAIGKLPA
-153 LKLYEFYLSDIL
+153 LELYEFYLRDIL
-165 DQKPHILSAEEEKLL
+165 DQKPHILSVEGEKLL

-205 SIKDESGKEIEL
+205 SIKDENGNEIEL
-217 TEGNYSS
+217 TEGNYST

-238 DALFSTYSGFKNTL
+238 EALFTTYSGFKNTL
-252 TTSLT
+252 TTALT
-257 SSIKNFIFNA
+257 SSIKNFVFNA
-267 KTRNYDSALE
+267 KTRNYASSLE

-311 KKLLGLSEIHMY
+311 KKLLGLDEIHMY

-353 GQEYLDIFKE
+353 GQEYLDIFKK

-420 SRKNQPYIYSQ
+420 SRKNQPYIYSE
-431 YVLFCAEV
+431 YELFCAEV

-455 EKNKKKRLFLI
+455 EKDKKKRLFLI

-491 ENIEQGNPLSPED
+491 ESIEGGNPLSPED

-510 DLNVRYFGED
+510 DLNVKYFGED
-520 MVVDE
+520 MVIDE

-563 GESAVEKYTEFLK
+563 GESAVERYKGFLK

-597 KPLEDTIRRF
+597 KPLEDTIKRF
-607 DELLGMLEKEI
+607 DELLGMLEKEM

>member
-1 MGLESMELKL
+1 M
-11 IKRKKEFLVSEV
+11 SEV

-31 IQSKYKW
+31 IQSMFKW
-38 KVEKMYVNSAAWE
+38 KVDKMYENSSAWE
-51 KDFEILKSKAPK
+51 EEFEILKSKAPE
-63 MQRFSGK
+63 MQNFLGK
-70 LGRAEDLLAFLES
+70 LGKPEELLTFLEDS
-83 NVEIGRLLDKL
+83 VEVDRILDKL

-99 LRGDED
+99 LRADED
-105 TAKAEFQVLKNK
+105 IAKAEFQVLKNK
-117 IDAYGAEV
+117 IDTYAAEA
-125 SSVTAFF
+125 SSFTSFF
-132 VPELLSLPER
+132 VPELISLPEG
-142 AVDEEILKLPA
+142 AVDAAIKKLPA
-153 LKLYEFYLSDIL
+153 LKLYEFYLLDIL
-165 DQKPHILSAEEEKLL
+165 DQKPHILSAEGEKLL

-185 CLNAPGNIFG
+185 CLSAPGNIFG

-205 SIKDESGKEIEL
+205 SIKDESGNEVEL

-238 DALFSTYSGFKNTL
+238 ETLFGTYSGFKNTL
-252 TTSLT
+252 TTALT
-257 SSIKNFIFNA
+257 SSIKNFIFNS
-267 KTRNYDSALE
+267 KTRNYSSSLE
-277 SSLKPNN
+277 SSLNPNN
-284 IPLEVYDNVVDT
+284 IPIEVYDNVVDT

-311 KKLLGLSEIHMY
+311 KKLLGLDEIHMY
-323 DLYVPIVDVEVD
+323 DLYVPIVDIEVD
-335 HIEYADA
+335 HIEYEDG
-342 VKIALDGIKPL
+342 VKIALDGLKPL
-353 GQEYLDIFKE
+353 GQEYLNIFKE
-363 GISEGWVDVFE
+363 GISDGWVDVFE
-374 NKGKRT
+374 NKGKRS

-420 SRKNQPYIYSQ
+420 SKKNQPYIYSQ

-455 EKNKKKRLFLI
+455 EKDKNKRLFLI

-491 ENIEQGNPLSPED
+491 EDIENGKPFSPED

-510 DLNVRYFGED
+510 DLNVKYFGAE

-525 GIDME
+525 GVDME

-544 QYTTGFAA
+544 QYTTGFSA

-563 GESAVEKYTEFLK
+563 GESAVERYMGFLK

-607 DELLGMLEKEI
+607 DELLEMLEKEI

>member
-1 MGLESMELKL
+1 M
-11 IKRKKEFLVSEV
+11 SEI

-31 IQSKYKW
+31 IDSMYKW
-38 KVEKMYVNSAAWE
+38 NVEKLYENSALWE
-51 KDFEILKSKAPK
+51 KDFEILKSKAPEMK
-63 MQRFSGK
+63 RFSGK
-70 LGRAEDLLAFLES
+70 LGNSEDLLCFLES
-83 NVEIGRLLDKL
+83 NVEISRLLDKL

-117 IDAYGAEV
+117 VDAYAAEV

-132 VPELLSLPER
+132 IPELLSLPEG
-142 AVDEEILKLPA
+142 AVDEAIRKLPK
-153 LKLYEFYLSDIL
+153 LKLYEFYLKDIL
-165 DQKPHILSAEEEKLL
+165 SQKPHTLSAECEKLL

-195 MLTNADMVFP
+195 MLTNADMTFP
-205 SIKDESGKEIEL
+205 IIKDEDGNDVEL

-238 DALFSTYSGFKNTL
+238 EALFGTYKGFKNTL

-257 SSIKNFIFNA
+257 SSTKNFIFNA
-267 KTRNYDSALE
+267 KTRNYASALE

-284 IPLEVYDNVVDT
+284 ISVEVYHNVVDT

-311 KKLLGLSEIHMY
+311 KKLLGLDEIHMY
-323 DLYVPIVDVEVD
+323 DLYVPIVDAEED
-335 HIEYADA
+335 HIEYEEA
-342 VKIALDGIKPL
+342 VKLAMDGIKPL
-353 GQEYLDIFKE
+353 GQEYLNIFKE

-374 NKGKRT
+374 NKGKRG

-420 SRKNQPYIYSQ
+420 SRKTQPYIYSE
-431 YVLFCAEV
+431 YELFCAEV
-439 ASITNEC
+439 ASTTNEC

-455 EKNKKKRLFLI
+455 ENDKKKRLFLI

-510 DLNVRYFGED
+510 DLNVKYFGTE

-530 WSRIPHFYNDFYVY
+530 WARIPHFYNDFYVY

-563 GESAVEKYTEFLK
+563 GESAVERYKEFLK

-583 INILKKAGVDMSTP
+583 INILKKAGVDMTTP

-607 DELLGMLEKEI
+607 DELLEMLEKEI

>member
-1 MGLESMELKL
+1 M
-11 IKRKKEFLVSEV
+11 SEV

-31 IQSKYKW
+31 IDKMYKW
-38 KVEKMYVNSAAWE
+38 NVQKMYNSSEAWE
-51 KDFEILKSKAPK
+51 EDFEILKAKAPK
-63 MQRFSGK
+63 MQKFSGK
-70 LGRAEDLLAFLES
+70 LGTAEELLSFLES
-83 NVEIGRLLDKL
+83 NVAIERLLDKL
-94 LVYAH
+94 IVYAH

-105 TAKAEFQVLKNK
+105 TAKAEFQVPKNK
-117 IDAYGAEV
+117 IDSYAAEV

-132 VPELLSLPER
+132 VPELLSLKEGYI
-142 AVDEEILKLPA
+142 AEAICKLPE
-153 LKLYEFYLSDIL
+153 LKIYEFYLLDIL
-165 DQKPHILSAEEEKLL
+165 SQKPHTLSAEVEKIL

-195 MLTNADMVFP
+195 MLTNADMTFP
-205 SIKDESGKEIEL
+205 SIKDEKGNEIEL
-217 TEGNYSS
+217 TEGNYSI

-238 DALFSTYSGFKNTL
+238 ETLFKTYNGFRNTL

-257 SSIKNFIFNA
+257 SSIKNFVFNA
-267 KTRNYDSALE
+267 KTRNYTSALE

-284 IPLEVYDNVVDT
+284 IPVKVYQNVVDT

-311 KKLLGLSEIHMY
+311 KKLLGLDEIHMY
-323 DLYVPIVDVEVD
+323 DLYVPIVDAVQD
-335 HIEYADA
+335 HIEYEDA
-342 VKIALDGIKPL
+342 VKIALEGIKPL
-353 GQEYLDIFKE
+353 GQEYLNIFKE
-363 GISEGWVDVFE
+363 GINEGWVDVFE
-374 NKGKRT
+374 NKGKRS
-380 GAYSWGCYDSMPY
+380 GAYSSGCYDSMPY

-420 SRKNQPYIYSQ
+420 SKKNQPYIYSE
-431 YVLFCAEV
+431 YELFCAEV
-439 ASITNEC
+439 ASTTNEC

-455 EKNKKKRLFLI
+455 ETDKKKRLFLI

-486 EKITH
+486 EKTTH

-510 DLNVRYFGED
+510 DLNQKYFGTE

-530 WSRIPHFYNDFYVY
+530 WARIPHFYSDFYVY

-552 ANSFSKMIVEE
+552 ANSFSKMIVEG
-563 GESAVEKYTEFLK
+563 GESAVERYKGFLK

-583 INILKKAGVDMSTP
+583 INILKKAGVDMSSP

-607 DELLGMLEKEI
+607 DELLEMLEKEI

>member
-1 MGLESMELKL
+1 M
-11 IKRKKEFLVSEV
+11 SEV
-23 KKLKTRDE
+23 IKLKTRDA
-31 IQSKYKW
+31 IDSNYKW
-38 KVEKMYVNSAAWE
+38 NVDKMYKDSEQWE
-51 KDFEILKSKAPK
+51 EDFSILKSKAPE

-70 LGRAEDLLAFLES
+70 LGTAEDLLSFLES
-83 NVEIGRLLDKL
+83 NVEIERLLDKL

-105 TAKAEFQVLKNK
+105 TGNAKFQVLKNK

-125 SSVTAFF
+125 SSFTAFF
-132 VPELLSLPER
+132 IPELLLLPEG
-142 AVDEEILKLPA
+142 AVDQSISKLPA
-153 LKLYEFYLSDIL
+153 LKLYEFYLSDIIS
-165 DQKPHILSAEEEKLL
+165 QKNHTLNAEGEKLL

-195 MLTNADMVFP
+195 MLTNADMTFP
-205 SIKDESGKEIEL
+205 CIKDEKGNEIEL
-217 TEGNYSS
+217 TEGNYSN
-224 FIKSKDRRVRKDAF
+224 FIKSKERRVRKDAF
-238 DALFSTYSGFKNTL
+238 ETLFSTYKGFSNTL
-252 TTSLT
+252 TASLT
-257 SSIKNFIFNA
+257 SSIKNFIFYA
-267 KTRNYDSALE
+267 KTRNYSSALE

-284 IPLEVYDNVVDT
+284 IPVEVYQNVVHT

-311 KKLLGLSEIHMY
+311 KKLLGLDEIHMY
-323 DLYVPIVDVEVD
+323 DLYVPIVEAEQD
-335 HIEYADA
+335 HIEYQDA
-342 VKIALDGIKPL
+342 VKIALNGIKPL
-353 GQEYLDIFKE
+353 GEEYLNIFKE
-363 GISEGWVDVFE
+363 GINEGWVDVFQ
-374 NKGKRT
+374 NKGKRS

-393 VLLNYNYQLNDV
+393 VLLNYNYELNDV

-420 SRKNQPYIYSQ
+420 ARKTQPYIYSG
-431 YVLFCAEV
+431 YELFCAEV

-455 EKNKKKRLFLI
+455 ETDKKKRLFLI

-491 ENIEQGNPLSPED
+491 EKIEQGIPLSPED
-504 LCKIYH
+504 LCAIYH
-510 DLNVRYFGED
+510 DLNVKYFGEE

-563 GESAVEKYTEFLK
+563 GESAVERYIGFLK

-583 INILKKAGVDMSTP
+583 INILKKAGVDMSSP
-597 KPLEDTIRRF
+597 KPLEDTIKRF

>member
-1 MGLESMELKL
+1 M
-11 IKRKKEFLVSEV
+11 SEV

-31 IQSKYKW
+31 IGNMYKW
-38 KVEKMYVNSAAWE
+38 NVEKMYKNLAEWE
-51 KDFEILKSKAPK
+51 EKFEILKSKAPK
-63 MQRFSGK
+63 MQEFSGK
-70 LGRAEDLLAFLES
+70 LGTAEELLSFLES
-83 NVEIGRLLDKL
+83 NVEIERLLDKL

-105 TAKAEFQVLKNK
+105 TGNAKYQVLKNK
-117 IDAYGAEV
+117 IDAYAAEV
-125 SSVTAFF
+125 SSFTAFF
-132 VPELLSLPER
+132 VPELLELKEG
-142 AVDEEILKLPA
+142 VVEEAINKLAKLKV
-153 LKLYEFYLSDIL
+153 YEFYLLDIL
-165 DQKPHILSAEEEKLL
+165 KQKPHILSSEGEKLL

-185 CLNAPGNIFG
+185 CLNAPGNIFS
-195 MLTNADMVFP
+195 MLTNADMTFP
-205 SIKDESGKEIEL
+205 CIKDEKGNEIEL
-217 TEGNYSS
+217 TEGNYSN

-238 DALFSTYSGFKNTL
+238 ETLFGTYKGFSNTL

-267 KTRNYDSALE
+267 KTRNYSCALE

-284 IPLEVYDNVVDT
+284 IPVEVYQNVVDT
-296 INNNLSSLHKYVSLK
+296 INNNLPSLHKYVSLK

-323 DLYVPIVDVEVD
+323 DLYVPIVEAEED
-335 HIEYADA
+335 HIEYEDA

-353 GQEYLDIFKE
+353 GEEYLNIFKE
-363 GISEGWVDVFE
+363 GINEGWVDVFQ
-374 NKGKRT
+374 NKGKRS

-393 VLLNYNYQLNDV
+393 VLLNYNYHLNDA

-420 SRKNQPYIYSQ
+420 SRKNQPYVYSR
-431 YVLFCAEV
+431 YELFCAEV

-446 LLIDYLIKN
+446 LLIDHLIKN
-455 EKNKKKRLFLI
+455 ESDKKKKLFLI

-491 ENIEQGNPLSPED
+491 EKIEQGSPLSPED
-504 LCKIYH
+504 LCNIYH
-510 DLNVRYFGED
+510 DLNVKYFGTE

-563 GESAVEKYTEFLK
+563 GESAVEKYVGFLRAVEV
-576 SGGSDYP
+576 
-583 INILKKAGVDMSTP
+583 IIQ
-597 KPLEDTIRRF
+597 
-607 DELLGMLEKEI
+607 

>member
-1 MGLESMELKL
+1 M
-11 IKRKKEFLVSEV
+11 SEV

-31 IQSKYKW
+31 IDSTHKW
-38 KVEKMYVNSAAWE
+38 KVEKMYKNSAAWE
-51 KDFEILKSKAPK
+51 EDFEILKSKAPN

-70 LGRAEDLLAFLES
+70 LGRAEDLLSFLES
-83 NVEIGRLLDKL
+83 NVEILRLLDKL

-105 TAKAEFQVLKNK
+105 TAKAEFQILKNK
-117 IDAYGAEV
+117 IDAYEAEA
-125 SSVTAFF
+125 SSITAFF
-132 VPELLSLPER
+132 IPELLSLPEG
-142 AVDEEILKLPA
+142 AVDEAICKLPE
-153 LKLYEFYLSDIL
+153 LKIYEFYLKDIL
-165 DQKPHILSAEEEKLL
+165 SQKPHTLSAEGEKLL
-180 ASVSD
+180 ASARD
-185 CLNAPGNIFG
+185 CLNAPENIFG
-195 MLTNADMVFP
+195 MLTDADMTFP
-205 SIKDESGKEIEL
+205 SIKDEKGNEVEL
-217 TEGNYSS
+217 TEGNYST

-238 DALFSTYSGFKNTL
+238 EALFGTYRGFKNTL

-257 SSIKNFIFNA
+257 SSIKNFIFNT
-267 KTRNYDSALE
+267 KTRNYTCALE

-284 IPLEVYDNVVDT
+284 IPVEVYHNVVDT

-311 KKLLGLSEIHMY
+311 KKLLGLDEIHMY
-323 DLYVPIVDVEVD
+323 DLYVPIVDAKED
-335 HIEYADA
+335 HIEYEDA
-342 VKIALDGIKPL
+342 VKIVLDGIRPL
-353 GQEYLDIFKE
+353 GQEYLSIFKE
-363 GISEGWVDVFE
+363 GISEGWVDIFQ
-374 NKGKRT
+374 NKGKCG
-380 GAYSWGCYDSMPY
+380 GAYSGGCYDSMPY

-420 SRKNQPYIYSQ
+420 SRKTQPYIYSE

-439 ASITNEC
+439 ASTTNEC

-455 EKNKKKRLFLI
+455 ETDKKRRLFLI
-466 NQQLEGIR
+466 NEQLEGIR

-491 ENIEQGNPLSPED
+491 ENIEGGNPLSPDD

-510 DLNVRYFGED
+510 DLNVKYFGAE

-530 WSRIPHFYNDFYVY
+530 WSRIPHFYSDFYVY

-563 GESAVEKYTEFLK
+563 GESAVERYKDFLK

-607 DELLGMLEKEI
+607 DELLEMLEKEI

>member
-1 MGLESMELKL
+1 M
-11 IKRKKEFLVSEV
+11 SEV
-23 KKLKTRDE
+23 IKLKTRDE
-31 IQSKYKW
+31 IESNYKW
-38 KVEKMYVNSAAWE
+38 NVEKLYKNSAAWE
-51 KDFEILKSKAPK
+51 EDFKILKTKAPE
-63 MQRFSGK
+63 MIRFSGK
-70 LGRAEDLLAFLES
+70 LGRAEDLLSFLE
-83 NVEIGRLLDKL
+83 NNEEIQRLLDKL

-105 TAKAEFQVLKNK
+105 TANAEFQVLKNK
-117 IDAYGAEV
+117 IDVYSAEV
-125 SSVTAFF
+125 FGFTAFF

-142 AVDEEILKLPA
+142 AVDEAINKLPK
-153 LKLYEFYLSDIL
+153 LKVYEFYLKDIL
-165 DQKPHILSAEEEKLL
+165 IQKPHILSAEGEKLL

-195 MLTNADMVFP
+195 MLTNADMTFP
-205 SIKDESGKEIEL
+205 CIKDENGNEVEL
-217 TEGNYSS
+217 TEVNYSR

-238 DALFSTYSGFKNTL
+238 ETLFGTFKGFRNTL
-252 TTSLT
+252 TTCLT
-257 SSIKNFIFNA
+257 SSTKNFIFNA
-267 KTRNYDSALE
+267 KTRNYASAIE

-284 IPLEVYDNVVDT
+284 IPLEVYQNVVDT

-311 KKLLGLSEIHMY
+311 KKLLGLDEIHMY
-323 DLYVPIVDVEVD
+323 DLYVPIVEAVED
-335 HIEYADA
+335 HIEFEDA
-342 VKIALDGIKPL
+342 VKIALEGIKPL
-353 GQEYLDIFKE
+353 GEEYLNIFKE

-374 NKGKRT
+374 NKGKRG
-380 GAYSWGCYDSMPY
+380 GAYSSGSFDTMPY

-420 SRKNQPYIYSQ
+420 SRKTQPFVYSE

-455 EKNKKKRLFLI
+455 EKDKKKRLFLI

-486 EKITH
+486 EKTTH

-510 DLNVRYFGED
+510 DLNVKYFGKD

-530 WSRIPHFYNDFYVY
+530 WSRIPHFYSDFYVY

-552 ANSFSKMIVEE
+552 ANSFSKMIIEE
-563 GESAVEKYTEFLK
+563 GESAVEKYKVFLK

-583 INILKKAGVDMSTP
+583 INILKKAGVDMSSP
-597 KPLEDTIRRF
+597 KPLEDTIKRF
-607 DELLGMLEKEI
+607 DELLDMLEKEI